1 MKYASPSGPLALRT
15 HADAARSCSCRC
27 GRPGPSIERTN
38 EVRSKDEGSGFHSHS
53 ERSAS
58 SRASAPGD
66 DMPAEGPEGG
76 AQSHMRR
83 ELEKNF
89 DEARVNAHQLRL

>member
-27 GRPGPSIERTN
+27 GKPGPSIERTN
-38 EVRSKDEGSGFHSHS
+38 EVRSREEGSGFHSHS

-76 AQSHMRR
+76 AQGHIVRR
-83 ELEKNF
+83 GEELGQL
-89 DEARVNAHQLRL
+89 RVNTRAGV